1 MIQRNI
7 KEFGTLKEAT
17 KFIDSKDFIKLLNA
31 NEIELVG
38 DFYIAIHHDED
49 ALCYTVQLIM
59 DRGAL

>member
-17 KFIDSKDFIKLLNA
+17 RFINSKDFIKLLNA

-38 DFYIAIHHDED
+38 NFWIAIYHDED

-59 DRGAL
+59 ERSAL

>member
-17 KFIDSKDFIKLLNA
+17 KFINSKDFIKLLNA

-38 DFYIAIHHDED
+38 NFWIAIHHDED
-49 ALCYTVQLIM
+49 TLCYTVQLIM
-59 DRGAL
+59 ERGAL